1 MNDSPAGVR
10 TFLAFAYP
18 ICVPVHRFL
27 RTLCVPLVRT
37 LRGTQKGTQKNP
49 ASVDLERLPD
59 FSVVTVG
66 LEPVVR
72 KLYSRDCPQG
82 RSLLKV

>member
-1 MNDSPAGVR
+1 MVDAYDSPVRVR
-10 TFLAFAYP
+10 TFLPFAYP
-18 ICVPVHRFL
+18 ICVPVHSDF
-27 RTLCVPLVRT
+27 CVPIVRT

-66 LEPVVR
+66 LEPTTP
-72 KLYSRDCPQG
+72 SM
-82 RSLLKV
+82 

>member
-1 MNDSPAGVR
+1 MVDVNELPAEGTHFFGVCAP
-10 TFLAFAYP
+10 L
-18 ICVPVHRFL
+18 L

-66 LEPVVR
+66 LEPTTP
-72 KLYSRDCPQG
+72 SM
-82 RSLLKV
+82 